1 MTKMTRRHAI
11 PYMALGGLL
20 VLSAQMAA
28 GALHVPAGPAQ
39 AASPRVLP
47 GHRLPAPIR
56 FRLVPS
62 GIAKAFPHAS
72 GVVTINPGSV
82 NDTVTVDVTHM
93 PPNTTFTIFFTE
105 LRTQPFGN
113 GEFVSELRT
122 RNDGTGSVTFSCMA
136 LEAMV
141 VDGRHPNI
149 TTLDGK
155 ERVSGV
161 QLEHL
166 GLWFDDVKVAQKVLH
181 DRTLKGTPFDGASPP
196 LHAGP
201 QAMVD
206 SVTNGDPAF

>member
-1 MTKMTRRHAI
+1 MTNMTRRHAI
-11 PYMALGGLL
+11 VYMALGGLL
-20 VLSAQMAA
+20 VLSVQMAA
-28 GALHVPAGPAQ
+28 GALHFPAGPAQ

-62 GIAKAFPHAS
+62 GLAKAFPHAS
-72 GVVTINPGSV
+72 GVVTINGGSL
-82 NDTVTVDVTHM
+82 NDTVTVDVVHM
-93 PPNTTFTIFFTE
+93 PPNVTFTIFLTA
-105 LRTQPFGN
+105 LRTPPFGN

-149 TTLDGK
+149 TTRDGDGMA
-155 ERVSGV
+155 SGV

-166 GLWFDDVKVAQKVLH
+166 GLWFDDLKVAQKVLN
-181 DRTLKGTPFDGASPP
+181 DPTLKGTPFDGESPP

-206 SVTNGDPAF
+206 NVTNGGAL

>member
-1 MTKMTRRHAI
+1 MTNMTRRHAMS
-11 PYMALGGLL
+11 YMALGGLL
-20 VLSAQMAA
+20 VLSVQMAT
-28 GALHVPAGPAQ
+28 GAFHVPAGPAQ
-39 AASPRVLP
+39 AASPRALP
-47 GHRLPAPIR
+47 GHRLPAPVR

-62 GIAKAFPHAS
+62 GLAKAFPHAS
-72 GVVTINPGSV
+72 GVVTINSSSL
-82 NDTVTVDVTHM
+82 NDSVTVDVAHM
-93 PPNTTFTIFFTE
+93 PPNTTFTIFLTE

-113 GEFVSELRT
+113 GAFVSELRT
-122 RNDGTGSVTFSCMA
+122 RNDGTGSVIFSCMA

-141 VDGRHPNI
+141 VDGRHPNT

-166 GLWFDDVKVAQKVLH
+166 GLWFDDVKVAQRVLH
-181 DRTLKGTPFDGASPP
+181 DPKLKGTPFDGESPP

-206 SVTNGDPAF
+206 NVTNGGAL

>member
-1 MTKMTRRHAI
+1 MTNMTRRHAL

-20 VLSAQMAA
+20 VLSLQMAT
-28 GALHVPAGPAQ
+28 GALRFPAGPAQ
-39 AASPRVLP
+39 AASPRALP

-62 GIAKAFPHAS
+62 GLAKAFPHAS
-72 GVVTINPGSV
+72 GVVTINPGSL

-93 PPNTTFTIFFTE
+93 PPNTTFTIFLTE

-136 LEAMV
+136 LEAMM
-141 VDGRHPNI
+141 VDGRHPTI
-149 TTLDGK
+149 TTLDGR

-181 DRTLKGTPFDGASPP
+181 DPTLKGTPFDGESPP

-206 SVTNGDPAF
+206 NVTSGGAL

>member
-1 MTKMTRRHAI
+1 MTNMTRRHAI

-20 VLSAQMAA
+20 VLSVQMVT
-28 GALHVPAGPAQ
+28 GALRFPAGPAQ

-62 GIAKAFPHAS
+62 GLAKAFPHAS
-72 GVVTINPGSV
+72 GVVTINPGSL
-82 NDTVTVDVTHM
+82 NDTVTVDVAHM
-93 PPNTTFTIFFTE
+93 PPNTTFTIFLTE

-122 RNDGTGSVTFSCMA
+122 RNNGTGSVTFSCMA

-141 VDGRHPNI
+141 VDGRHPTI

-181 DRTLKGTPFDGASPP
+181 DPTLKGTPFDGGGPP

-201 QAMVD
+201 QAIVD
-206 SVTNGDPAF
+206 DVTNGGPAF

>member
-1 MTKMTRRHAI
+1 MTNMTRRHAM

-20 VLSAQMAA
+20 VLSVQMAT
-28 GALHVPAGPAQ
+28 GAFRVPAGPAQ
-39 AASPRVLP
+39 AASSHALP

-62 GIAKAFPHAS
+62 GLASAFPHAS
-72 GVVTINPGSV
+72 GVVTINPGSL
-82 NDTVTVDVTHM
+82 NDTVTVDVAHM
-93 PPNTTFTIFFTE
+93 PPNTTFTIFLTE

-113 GEFVSELRT
+113 GAFVSELRT
-122 RNDGTGSVTFSCMA
+122 RNDGTGSVIFSCMA

-141 VDGRHPNI
+141 VDGRHPNT

-166 GLWFDDVKVAQKVLH
+166 GLWFDDVKVAQRVLH
-181 DRTLKGTPFDGASPP
+181 DPKLKGTPFDGESPP

-206 SVTNGDPAF
+206 NVTNGGAL